1 MHAVSLV
8 GQLIDEYS
16 ACVPAVQPQIWSCV
30 TLIQAH
36 AMHYREL
43 RCLVNC
49 KRPFL
54 WLDPHN
60 SCFYDLFLLSQ
71 SHISTGLCRLESTLK
86 IVGSLSSIMS
96 TNTTSSTDPSVVA
109 LTTFFTPATTCTGLT
124 FSSPSYSIWYNEP
137 VPLPSVTETGCY
149 PSQWL
154 NGYTSLSTS
163 SVAVAL
169 NPLVCPQG
177 WTTAYN
183 TTSSYL
189 ACCPT

>member
-1 MHAVSLV
+1 MRLV
-8 GQLIDEYS
+8 GS
-16 ACVPAVQPQIWSCV
+16 
-30 TLIQAH
+30 
-36 AMHYREL
+36 
-43 RCLVNC
+43 

-54 WLDPHN
+54 SLVPHI
-60 SCFYDLFLLSQ
+60 SCFYDLYNSP
-71 SHISTGLCRLESTLK
+71 SHISAGFCRLETTLQNMS
-86 IVGSLSSIMS
+86 SLRSVMS
-96 TNTTSSTDPSVVA
+96 TNTTSSADPSAVA
-109 LTTFFTPATTCTGLT
+109 LTTVFTPATTCTGLT

-137 VPLPSVTETGCY
+137 VPLSSVTETGCY

-154 NGYTSLSTS
+154 NGYTSLATS

-183 TTSSYL
+183 TTSSYV